1 MSLLYAGCLEFVRF
15 SMICLLLVFT
25 ADQNGES
32 QDRNAIRCRVLLSV

>member
-1 MSLLYAGCLEFVRF
+1 MLLLYAGCLEFVRF
-15 SMICLLLVFT
+15 SMIRLLLVFT